1 MAANSPPLLLAVV
14 SFLSAC
20 QQGYYAKMVGRSRI
34 KHNITPPA
42 VNGPAEF
49 ERVFRA
55 QQNCVEFYPLFL
67 VFLWTAGSFFNQ
79 ELAAIIG
86 LCYMY
91 ARHVYFRGYVDSAK
105 GRLPG
110 FYSSLAALFCL
121 MILGT
126 AGITNRALDE
136 YLDFDL
142 LEKIRQ
148 LF

>member
-1 MAANSPPLLLAVV
+1 MATDSPPLLLAVV
-14 SFLSAC
+14 SFLSVC
-20 QQGYYAKMVGRSRI
+20 QQGYFASAVGRSRK
-34 KHNITPPA
+34 KHNVMPPA

-49 ERVFRA
+49 ERIFRA

-67 VFLWTAGSFFNQ
+67 VLLWTAGSFFNQ

-91 ARHVYFRGYVDSAK
+91 ARHMYFHGYAESAK
-105 GRLPG
+105 GRLSG
-110 FYSSLAALFCL
+110 FYWNLVILFSLLV
-121 MILGT
+121 LGA
-126 AGITNRALDE
+126 AGITNQALDE

-142 LEKIRQ
+142 LKKIRQ